1 MASNVAMSASRAL
14 GLFIHKSKQNGGFP
28 FECFT
33 KLYDSL
39 VWPIIEYGS
48 SIWGTYKRSCIEA
61 VQNRAC
67 LYFMAVGKYTPNI
80 AVQGDMGWV
89 PTSVRTL
96 VRIWKSLGSRWVRFR
111 DMDEN
116 RLNKRIFKWCIKHG
130 ENRCKSWFYKFRNH
144 MSSLELDFILDN
156 NEFYTKTHIL
166 RIIQEKEFELFKRN
180 WSSELNNVNRANG
193 GQSKLRTYRIFKSEY
208 QSESYITANLPVHH
222 RSALAKFR
230 CGVAPIR
237 IETGRYERLALEDRK
252 CINCDAIESEKH
264 VICECLLYEDLRN
277 TLFERAKP
285 VIHNFDLLNSEE
297 KMSAVLSNKHLVK
310 ITAKILYEILLR
322 KRSFT
327 YI

>member
-1 MASNVAMSASRAL
+1 MLHIQKIRQS
-14 GLFIHKSKQNGGFP
+14 
-28 FECFT
+28 FT
-33 KLYDSL
+33 DLAY
-39 VWPIIEYGS
+39 
-48 SIWGTYKRSCIEA
+48 
-61 VQNRAC
+61 
-67 LYFMAVGKYTPNI
+67 
-80 AVQGDMGWV
+80 
-89 PTSVRTL
+89 
-96 VRIWKSLGSRWVRFR
+96 
-111 DMDEN
+111 
-116 RLNKRIFKWCIKHG
+116 H
-130 ENRCKSWFYKFRNH
+130 
-144 MSSLELDFILDN
+144 ILDN
-156 NEFYTKTHIL
+156 NDFYTKTHIL

-193 GQSKLRTYRIFKSEY
+193 GQSKLRTYGIFKSEY

-252 CINCDAIESEKH
+252 CINCDAIESEEH
-264 VICECLLYEDLRN
+264 VICECQLYEDLRN

-297 KMSAVLSNKHLVK
+297 KMSALLSNKHLFQ

-327 YI
+327 YIKVFE